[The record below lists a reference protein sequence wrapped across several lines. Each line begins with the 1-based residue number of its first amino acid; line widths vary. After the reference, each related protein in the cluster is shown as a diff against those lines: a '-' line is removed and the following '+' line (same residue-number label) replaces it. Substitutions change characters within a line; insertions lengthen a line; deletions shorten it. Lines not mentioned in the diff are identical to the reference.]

1 MSCQQI
7 AMYRFTWPG
16 QDEKCI
22 CLIHAL
28 TLINIAKALDLHLQL
43 IQLSPE
49 EMLCKS
55 CSQKED
61 PNEIERLEERNE

>member
-1 MSCQQI
+1 MSCQQT

-22 CLIHAL
+22 CFIHAL
-28 TLINIAKALDLHLQL
+28 KLIDIAKALDLHLQL

-49 EMLCKS
+49 EMLYES
-55 CSQKED
+55 CSQVKVQVSWID
-61 PNEIERLEERNE
+61 S